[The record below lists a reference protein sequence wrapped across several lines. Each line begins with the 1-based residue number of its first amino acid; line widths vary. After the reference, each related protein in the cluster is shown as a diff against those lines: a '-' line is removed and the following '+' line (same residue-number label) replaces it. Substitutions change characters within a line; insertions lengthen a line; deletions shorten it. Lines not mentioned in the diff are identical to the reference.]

1 MTKRMSSPCVIVPII
16 VLGVIFLIT
25 PSTNAQSTSPPFDQY
40 EMARLMTF
48 YSLSFKGCEMT
59 QSQIANKKTKE
70 KLKKLHQNYVQK
82 ENLAKKPRADYEK
95 AKVSNLIRRK
105 RLIMKHMKKWNRWT
119 EKCETRCGRQQSW
132 IRRKY
137 RVVSMLFPFLKTV
150 IEPRFQTMNAK
161 YQVVQGKEK
170 ISSSYEK
177 ASYDARGVYLRE
189 VWNNL
194 VIDYYYLT
202 RDEYYAIYAA
212 DPDQLYGVVKDIC
225 SRYKSG
231 LAKLIQQ
238 ATSVTDSMIKDCNNQ
253 GAEYFL
259 KKLPDYPGKE
269 VLQQHI
275 KDARLREDVAR
286 ANYEEGRSLYRKGR
300 IEEMGGNV
308 SQAQDLY
315 QRAIAKMQEGRK
327 LTKCDSRVKQFD
339 KAIGQIN
346 SHQTQKATPKIGN
359 CDIPK
364 DFAVQKRALHAR
376 IKKGNAFREDGGG
389 QWNPTFVMRAGY
401 SVGSEQLKATAL
413 ALNAMSDLVG
423 GYEQCY
429 AKFWSFMEGELVQLT
444 KARDAAY
451 KKSWAEGQRLNEIL
465 GKRKAEAASALNT
478 CIIDSDNTFK
488 AAMKIAQ
495 ELCK

>member
-1 MTKRMSSPCVIVPII
+1 
-16 VLGVIFLIT
+16 
-25 PSTNAQSTSPPFDQY
+25 
-40 EMARLMTF
+40 
-48 YSLSFKGCEMT
+48 
-59 QSQIANKKTKE
+59 
-70 KLKKLHQNYVQK
+70 
-82 ENLAKKPRADYEK
+82 
-95 AKVSNLIRRK
+95 
-105 RLIMKHMKKWNRWT
+105 
-119 EKCETRCGRQQSW
+119 
-132 IRRKY
+132 
-137 RVVSMLFPFLKTV
+137 
-150 IEPRFQTMNAK
+150 
-161 YQVVQGKEK
+161 
-170 ISSSYEK
+170 
-177 ASYDARGVYLRE
+177 
-189 VWNNL
+189 
-194 VIDYYYLT
+194 
-202 RDEYYAIYAA
+202 
-212 DPDQLYGVVKDIC
+212 
-225 SRYKSG
+225 
-231 LAKLIQQ
+231 
-238 ATSVTDSMIKDCNNQ
+238 
-253 GAEYFL
+253 
-259 KKLPDYPGKE
+259 

-275 KDARLREDVAR
+275 KNARLREDVVQV
-286 ANYEEGRSLYRKGR
+286 NYEEGRSLYRKGR
-300 IEEMGGNV
+300 IEEIEGNV

-315 QRAIAKMQEGRK
+315 RRAIAKMQEGRK

-364 DFAVQKRALHAR
+364 DFAAQKRALHAR

-451 KKSWAEGQRLNEIL
+451 KKSWAEGQRLNGIL

-488 AAMKIAQ
+488 AAMKKAQ

>member
-1 MTKRMSSPCVIVPII
+1 MSSPCVIVPII

-25 PSTNAQSTSPPFDQY
+25 PSTNAQITSPPLDKY
-40 EMARLMTF
+40 KMAREMTF
-48 YSLSFKGCEMT
+48 YSLSFEACEKNL
-59 QSQIANKKTKE
+59 SKIANKKLQE

-82 ENLAKKPRADYEK
+82 SNLTKKPRADYEK
-95 AKVSNLIRRK
+95 AKAEYSQAEKANDDAWD
-105 RLIMKHMKKWNRWT
+105 KWRSMD
-119 EKCETRCGRQQSW
+119 EKCKRAVEATKLDPKKIQSCLDA
-132 IRRKY
+132 
-137 RVVSMLFPFLKTV
+137 VSFEKTV
-150 IEPRFQTMNAK
+150 IEPRSQTMKAK
-161 YQVVQGKEK
+161 YQVLQGKDK
-170 ISSSYEK
+170 IWSSYLA
-177 ASYDARGVYLRE
+177 ASSDAYGVYHRE
-189 VWNNL
+189 VSNNL
-194 VIDYYYLT
+194 VIASYYLT
-202 RDEYYAIYAA
+202 TEYDAIYGA

-238 ATSVTDSMIKDCNNQ
+238 ATSVVDSMIRDCNAE
-253 GAEYFL
+253 GAEFFL
-259 KKLPDYPGKE
+259 NELPHYPGKE

-275 KDARLREDVAR
+275 KDARLREDVDR
-286 ANYEEGRSLYRKGR
+286 VNYEEGRSLYRKGR
-300 IEEMGGNV
+300 IEEMEGNV

-315 QRAIAKMQEGRK
+315 RRAIAKMQEGRK
-327 LTKCDSRVKQFD
+327 STKCDSRVKQFD

-346 SHQTQKATPKIGN
+346 SHQTQKVTPKIGN

-488 AAMKIAQ
+488 AAMKKAQ

>member
-1 MTKRMSSPCVIVPII
+1 MSSPCVIVPII

-25 PSTNAQSTSPPFDQY
+25 PSTNAQSTIPPLDKDK
-40 EMARLMTF
+40 MAPWITF

-59 QSQIANKKTKE
+59 QSQIANKKTQE

-82 ENLAKKPRADYEK
+82 ENLVKKPRADYEK
-95 AKVSNLIRRK
+95 AEAEHLQAEKAFNDAHEQWQS
-105 RLIMKHMKKWNRWT
+105 MD
-119 EKCETRCGRQQSW
+119 EKCKRAVEVTKLDPKKIQSCLDA
-132 IRRKY
+132 
-137 RVVSMLFPFLKTV
+137 VSFLKTV
-150 IEPRFQTMNAK
+150 IEPRYRTMNAK
-161 YQVVQGKEK
+161 EKIALGKEK
-170 ISSSYEK
+170 ILSSYEK
-177 ASYDARGVYLRE
+177 SSSDAHGVYIRE

-194 VIDYYYLT
+194 VIDYYYLS
-202 RDEYYAIYAA
+202 RDEYYAIYDA
-212 DPDQLYGVVKDIC
+212 DPDQLKKVVKDIC
-225 SRYKSG
+225 SRYKTG
-231 LAKLIQQ
+231 LAELIQQ
-238 ATSVTDSMIKDCNNQ
+238 ATSVTDSMIKDCNIQ

-259 KKLPDYPGKE
+259 NKLPDYPGKE

-286 ANYEEGRSLYRKGR
+286 VNYEEGRSLYRKGR
-300 IEEMGGNV
+300 IEEMEGNV

-315 QRAIAKMQEGRK
+315 RRAITKMQEGRK

-364 DFAVQKRALHAR
+364 DFAAQKRALHAR
-376 IKKGNAFREDGGG
+376 IKKGNTFREDGGG

-451 KKSWAEGQRLNEIL
+451 KKSWAEGQRLNGIL

-488 AAMKIAQ
+488 AAMKKAQ